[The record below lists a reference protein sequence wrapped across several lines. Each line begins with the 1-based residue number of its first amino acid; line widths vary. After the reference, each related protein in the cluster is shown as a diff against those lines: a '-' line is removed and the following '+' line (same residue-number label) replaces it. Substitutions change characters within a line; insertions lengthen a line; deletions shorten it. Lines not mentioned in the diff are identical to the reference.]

1 MLLHFHSHHSFS
13 CKEGIICSQA
23 LRYNMI
29 IFEDHNLLKEL
40 NNLIRIL
47 LARAYPLHLITKNMI
62 KALTYVHCNLQSQR
76 TSHAETNLLHI
87 ITPFL
92 DIGKSFTATIHK
104 NWHTIA
110 KVAALCAS
118 GHLKLSVY
126 SKSSS
131 INMLSTPHKHMA
143 HHNTISNTAHS
154 YSNTPI
160 HTQTHRQTHSQ

>member
-13 CKEGIICSQA
+13 CKEGIIYSQA

-62 KALTYVHCNLQSQR
+62 KALIYVHCNLQSQR
-76 TSHAETNLLHI
+76 TSPAETNLLHI

-110 KVAALCAS
+110 KVAALCAIWPS
-118 GHLKLSVY
+118 KAFCLLKIQQHYHAVHSAQTY
-126 SKSSS
+126 GSSQYN
-131 INMLSTPHKHMA
+131 I
-143 HHNTISNTAHS
+143 
-154 YSNTPI
+154 
-160 HTQTHRQTHSQ
+160 

>member
-1 MLLHFHSHHSFS
+1 MLLHFHSHHSLS
-13 CKEGIICSQA
+13 CKEGIIYSQA

-62 KALTYVHCNLQSQR
+62 KALIYIHSNLQSQR

-87 ITPFL
+87 ITPFV
-92 DIGKSFTATIHK
+92 DIGKSSIATIDK

-110 KVAALCAS
+110 KVAALSAIWPSKAFCL
-118 GHLKLSVY
+118 LK
-126 SKSSS
+126 
-131 INMLSTPHKHMA
+131 IQKHSHA
-143 HHNTISNTAHS
+143 AHS
-154 YSNTPI
+154 A
-160 HTQTHRQTHSQ
+160 QTYGSSQYNI